1 MPDWKVIGYGA
12 KDVVLGVAG
21 AVAGGYA
28 GEAGAKAVGKAGT
41 GIDAIL
47 GQTIGEEK
55 PAMSRAE
62 KFDSADRPKKQ
73 TPVAPTQQVGSTEV
87 EDTRA
92 QLRKLGWSDD
102 KIDKILGGPGVTDL
116 HEVAGPSVGG
126 WLVQEPAVVV
136 PTVNGV
142 LMAPAQRLPIISD
155 TGVGLSLVEVASR
168 LAISIA
174 LGLAAANRQ
183 QRAVVTGNLRSVW
196 SFSVVLI
203 SWWIEQTT
211 GKPAEALADLGLAP
225 MVAALQRYN
234 RLLRPFVSA
243 GISAK
248 SDADLTK
255 AGALFASLLDE
266 IGAAQLRLDMA
277 SGTEVDT
284 NGIEQAVWMRFRPS
298 VATQQRYETLQNPT
312 RETSGVLISSKI
324 IKESESSEVVS
335 TDKPDAANAGQ
346 GLGAIVKDV
355 AALLKSANT
364 SNAANTM
371 KAVTASGTDDVG
383 SARRAAGS
391 LVPGTSG
398 TVATSSP
405 PNVNVVVNATT
416 SGTVSGSNTSSNSND
431 VSSANT
437 NRSANANS
445 NRGEN
450 RGTNT
455 NQGTNTSSTKGG
467 DTGGNRVTG
476 AGGSS
481 GGQARLPT
489 TARGIAKGEPSPNGE
504 DFGDPG
510 AEPTEDEAS
519 LPDSDGYEV
528 PSDPDIVDP
537 EGGQEPIEE
546 LPPPPTYDE
555 GGGEQPDY
563 GEGDSVEPTYA
574 DSGDSTDPG
583 SDSIEA

>member
-62 KFDSADRPKKQ
+62 KFDTADRPKKQ
-73 TPVAPTQQVGSTEV
+73 SPVAPTQQVGSTEV

-126 WLVQEPAVVV
+126 WLVQEPAIVV

-183 QRAVVTGNLRSVW
+183 QREVVTGNFRSVW
-196 SFSVVLI
+196 SFSFVLI
-203 SWWIEQTT
+203 GWWIEQTT

-225 MVAALQRYN
+225 MIAALQRYN

-248 SDADLTK
+248 TDADLSK

-277 SGTEVDT
+277 NGTRVDT
-284 NGIEQAVWMRFRPS
+284 DGIEQAVWMRFTPS
-298 VATQQRYETLQNPT
+298 VATQERYANLQNSI
-312 RETSGVLISSKI
+312 RETSGVLISSKV

-335 TDKPDAANAGQ
+335 TKPDAANAGP
-346 GLGAIVKDV
+346 GLGAIIKDV
-355 AALLKSANT
+355 AALLKSPNAT
-364 SNAANTM
+364 NAANTM

-383 SARRAAGS
+383 AARKVAGS

-398 TVATSSP
+398 TQATSSP

-489 TARGIAKGEPSPNGE
+489 TSRGIAKGEPSPNGDE
-504 DFGDPG
+504 FGDPA
-510 AEPTEDEAS
+510 AEPTEDEA
-519 LPDSDGYEV
+519 LPEGDGYEV
-528 PSDPDIVDP
+528 PSDPDIVEP
-537 EGGQEPIEE
+537 EPIEE
-546 LPPPPTYDE
+546 LPPPPMYDESGGEQPTYDE
-555 GGGEQPDY
+555 GGSD
-563 GEGDSVEPTYA
+563 EPSYA

>member
-1 MPDWKVIGYGA
+1 MPDWKAIGYGA

-47 GQTIGEEK
+47 GQTIGEDK
-55 PAMSRAE
+55 PPMSRGE
-62 KFDSADRPKKQ
+62 KFDSADRPKPSKQ
-73 TPVAPTQQVGSTEV
+73 TSVTPTQAGSTEV
-87 EDTRA
+87 EDTRG

-126 WLVQEPAVVV
+126 WLVQESAVVV

-183 QRAVVTGNLRSVW
+183 QREVVTGNFRSVW
-196 SFSVVLI
+196 SFSFVLI
-203 SWWIEQTT
+203 GWWIEQTT

-225 MVAALQRYN
+225 MIAALQRYN

-248 SDADLTK
+248 TDADLSK

-277 SGTEVDT
+277 NGTRVDT
-284 NGIEQAVWMRFRPS
+284 DGIEQAVWMRYTPS
-298 VATQQRYETLQNPT
+298 AATQQRYANLQNPI
-312 RETSGVLISSKI
+312 RETSGLLINSKVN
-324 IKESESSEVVS
+324 KESESSEVVS
-335 TDKPDAANAGQ
+335 TPKPDAANAGP

-364 SNAANTM
+364 TNAANTM
-371 KAVTASGTDDVG
+371 KAVTASGTDDLG
-383 SARRAAGS
+383 SARKVAGS

-398 TVATSSP
+398 TVATSPP

-450 RGTNT
+450 RGTNS

-489 TARGIAKGEPSPNGE
+489 TARGIARGEPSPNGD

-510 AEPTEDEAS
+510 AEPTEDEA
-519 LPDSDGYEV
+519 LPEGDGYEV
-528 PSDPDIVDP
+528 PSDPDIVEP
-537 EGGQEPIEE
+537 EPIEE

-555 GGGEQPDY
+555 GGGEQPAYD
-563 GEGDSVEPTYA
+563 EGGSDEPTYA